1 MYHITR
7 TLDLLLQLVGLGSTL
22 RQIVLYFREMSV
34 FVVELAL
41 VFDEMLSNFALQL
54 LLLVLVRQD
63 LLLGVRDLLQVAVES
78 RLDFDVEFR
87 LLQLVFA
94 QSDGS
99 RIK

>member
-1 MYHITR
+1 
-7 TLDLLLQLVGLGSTL
+7 
-22 RQIVLYFREMSV
+22 MSV
-34 FVVELAL
+34 FVVYLAL

-78 RLDFDVEFR
+78 SLDFDVEFR

>member
-1 MYHITR
+1 
-7 TLDLLLQLVGLGSTL
+7 
-22 RQIVLYFREMSV
+22 MSV